1 MLPRFLVILGIMALH
16 LPANAS
22 LIPPNP
28 VKKITVTVTGEGDIY
43 VGRDTVLAENL
54 SKELEQRLWKSY
66 LGTGKMYDS
75 IVVVFQDGVL
85 MGMKGSVLDAVKEA
99 QTKALDILCV
109 DKYHKP
115 FDKLSATQQQKVRKN
130 FPVLFQELQ
139 W

>member
-1 MLPRFLVILGIMALH
+1 MLPRFIAILGILALY

-22 LIPPNP
+22 PATPAP
-28 VKKITVTVTGEGDIY
+28 VKKITITVTGEGEIY
-43 VGRDTVLAENL
+43 MGRDTVLAENL

-75 IVVVFQDGVL
+75 IVVGFQDGVL
-85 MGMKGSVLDAVKEA
+85 MGMKGSVLDAVKEG
-99 QTKALDILCV
+99 QQKALEMLCV

-115 FDKLSATQQQKVRKN
+115 FDKLGAAQQQKVRKN
-130 FPVLFQELQ
+130 FPVLFQELK